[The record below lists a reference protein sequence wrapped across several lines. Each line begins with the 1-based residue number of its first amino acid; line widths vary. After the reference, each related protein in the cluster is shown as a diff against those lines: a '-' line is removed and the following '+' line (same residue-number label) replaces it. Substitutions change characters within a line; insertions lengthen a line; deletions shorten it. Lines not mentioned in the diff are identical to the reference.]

1 MLTLLVVQSVHVHQ
15 AKTAFTAMRRVHLTT
30 KLFILVDRSECRTVS
45 ARLVLNTCIPMRLVK
60 VEFSS
65 VRVL

>member
-1 MLTLLVVQSVHVHQ
+1 MLTLLVVQSVHVHR

-30 KLFILVDRSECRTVS
+30 KLFILVDRSECRTVN
-45 ARLVLNTCIPMRLVK
+45 ARLVLNTDIQVQLVT